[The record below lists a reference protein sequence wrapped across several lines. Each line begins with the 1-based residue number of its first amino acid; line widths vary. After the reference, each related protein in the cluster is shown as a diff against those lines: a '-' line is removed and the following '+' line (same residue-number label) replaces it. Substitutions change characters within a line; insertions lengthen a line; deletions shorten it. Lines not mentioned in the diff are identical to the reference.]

1 MTWGRIDDTTPLL
14 PESIDWI
21 GLNQMPGVQFLAEY
35 RITTALLF
43 IVVGWLLARLGR
55 MIFRRIT
62 GTLAART
69 QTTVDDKVFSLLE
82 HPIYS
87 TLFLGGLALAIAA
100 LELPE
105 RATSIS
111 LKVLG
116 SMLIIAWLRALFPVF
131 SLSLTALSRHRHRFT
146 LVEARTLPLFD
157 MLGKIF
163 LIAFGSYGLLLI
175 WGIDVTAWL
184 ASAGIVGVALG
195 FAAKDTLANLFSG
208 FFIVADTPYK
218 IGDYI
223 VLDTGDRGEVT
234 HVGLRSTRLKT
245 RDDIEVTLPNA
256 VIANAKI
263 INESGGGTERSR
275 LRIRVG
281 VAYGTDV
288 DRVVEVLMDI
298 SHDISDVCKVP
309 EARVRMRGFGDSSM
323 DFDLLCWIDHPADR
337 GRVTHEL
344 YMEVARRFAKERIE
358 IPFPQRDLW
367 VRNAE
372 DLAPNRTADKGDSE
386 GD

>member
-1 MTWGRIDDTTPLL
+1 MTWGRIEETTPLL

-43 IVVGWLLARLGR
+43 IVIGWLLARLGR

-62 GTLAART
+62 RTLAART
-69 QTTVDDKVFSLLE
+69 QTAVDDKVFELVE

-105 RATSIS
+105 DATDIS

-116 SMLIIAWLRALFPVF
+116 SMLVVAWLRALFPVF
-131 SLSLTALSRHRHRFT
+131 SLLLTALSRNRHRFM

-281 VAYGTDV
+281 VAYSTDV
-288 DRVVEVLMDI
+288 DHVVDVLMQI
-298 SHDISDVCKVP
+298 SNDISDVCKVP

-344 YMEVARRFAKERIE
+344 YMETARRFAKEGIE

-367 VRNAE
+367 VRSPV
-372 DLAPNRTADKGDSE
+372 DLASNEQEK
-386 GD
+386 